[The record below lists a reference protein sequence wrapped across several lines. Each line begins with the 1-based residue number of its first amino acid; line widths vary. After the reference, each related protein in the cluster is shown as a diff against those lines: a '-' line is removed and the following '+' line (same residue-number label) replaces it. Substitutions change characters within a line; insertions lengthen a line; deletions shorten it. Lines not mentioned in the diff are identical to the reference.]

1 MSHSDTDP
9 ENVQAIPN
17 ADPALYN
24 HELAPLKSQT
34 WTRFNIF
41 CYWMSDVHSV
51 GGYIFAGSLFALG
64 LTSWQVLIS
73 LLLGIVIVQ
82 YFCNLIAYPSQKHG
96 VPYPVM
102 CRSAFGVRG
111 ANIPAMIRGLIAV
124 GWYGI
129 QTYLASHALVILMLK
144 FAPGVAPYTDVTQH
158 GFVGLSTIGWVA
170 FMTMWVLQA
179 LVFWNGMGAIRK
191 FIDFAGPAVYLV
203 MFVLAGWMLWKA
215 GGIGNLSLKLSDKQ
229 LVGIEVITTMFTS
242 IALVAGYFA
251 GPVLNFGDFS
261 RYGKS
266 FDEIRKGNFLGLP
279 INYLAFSIVT
289 VVTTA
294 ATVPVFGALIVDPVE
309 MVGKMDSPTV
319 VLIGAVTFVLATI
332 GINIVANFVPP
343 AFDFT
348 NLAPSKISWR
358 TGGMIAAVGSVF
370 VTPWNLFKSPE
381 TIHYTIDM
389 LACAIGP
396 LYGILLVDYYLVKRR
411 SVTVAD
417 FYTMSPQGRYFYTN
431 GFNQKAIYALIPAS
445 IIGFACNM
453 IPSLASTF
461 ANFSIFIAGGVAG
474 VIYWAISHK
483 AVDVSAPSLAAGGS
497 AS

>member
-1 MSHSDTDP
+1 
-9 ENVQAIPN
+9 
-17 ADPALYN
+17 
-24 HELAPLKSQT
+24 
-34 WTRFNIF
+34 
-41 CYWMSDVHSV
+41 
-51 GGYIFAGSLFALG
+51 
-64 LTSWQVLIS
+64 
-73 LLLGIVIVQ
+73 
-82 YFCNLIAYPSQKHG
+82 
-96 VPYPVM
+96 M

-144 FAPGVAPYTDVTQH
+144 FAPSVAPYADVTQQ
-158 GFVGLSTIGWVA
+158 GFVGLSTVGWIA
-170 FMTMWVLQA
+170 FMVMWVLQA
-179 LVFWNGMGAIRK
+179 LVFWNVMGAIRK

-266 FDEIRKGNFLGLP
+266 FEEIRKGNFLGPP

-381 TIHYTIDM
+381 TI
-389 LACAIGP
+389 
-396 LYGILLVDYYLVKRR
+396 
-411 SVTVAD
+411 
-417 FYTMSPQGRYFYTN
+417 
-431 GFNQKAIYALIPAS
+431 
-445 IIGFACNM
+445 
-453 IPSLASTF
+453 
-461 ANFSIFIAGGVAG
+461 FIAGGVAG

-483 AVDVSAPSLAAGGS
+483 TVDVAAPSLAAGGS